1 MRSESKYIEAGELY
15 HLFSEF
21 ENNLKN
27 NLNKVLSLINI
38 DFLSLKNKREEGMIS
53 IDYFEFL
60 EEQAGEF
67 FEYGVQ
73 HFSNREEFSVQGLM
87 QELELEKS
95 IRGNDDVSKLT
106 LGFYIQIFKWENV
119 IRICKEVSKKT
130 KTRFHEYHFLDLI
143 FLEWRNTN
151 TDYLL
156 KTNKLYEEL
165 TEIQGYRNDFC
176 HFRLKPEDFAKIRQI
191 LIEYTSILKKH

>member
-15 HLFSEF
+15 HLFFEF

-27 NLNKVLSLINI
+27 NLNKVLSLIDINFI
-38 DFLSLKNKREEGMIS
+38 SLKNKREEGKEMIS

-60 EEQAGEF
+60 EGAS
-67 FEYGVQ
+67 
-73 HFSNREEFSVQGLM
+73 HREEFSVQGLM
-87 QELELEKS
+87 QELGLEKS
-95 IRGNDDVSKLT
+95 IRCNDVSQLT

-119 IRICKEVSKKT
+119 IRICKEVKKKT
-130 KTRFHEYHFLDLI
+130 KTKFWEYHFLDSI
-143 FLEWRNTN
+143 FLEWRNTDI
-151 TDYLL
+151 DYLL

-176 HFRLKPEDFAKIRQI
+176 HFRLKPEDFAKIRKI
-191 LIEYTSILKKH
+191 LIEYTSVLKKP